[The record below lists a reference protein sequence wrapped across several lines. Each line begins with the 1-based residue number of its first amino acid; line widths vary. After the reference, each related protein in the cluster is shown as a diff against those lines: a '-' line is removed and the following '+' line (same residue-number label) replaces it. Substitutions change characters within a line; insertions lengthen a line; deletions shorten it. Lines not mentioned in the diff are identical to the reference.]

1 MNVDNKNKLYEFEKI
16 AIIVVLV
23 LVVVIGA
30 IVVSIATSGNDSRDD
45 KDANSELVIQ
55 GTSDVSEPNTSAGD
69 SEQDGGQEL
78 SNGSDVSM
86 PQGGNTNIKFDTISV
101 DNSMLSEGEL
111 LLVNQDYEYRE
122 NIEDSLVNVYTEK
135 VKRNQSF
142 VLSTTTLML
151 RLETIDALCNMLSG
165 FNKDTNIGT
174 QSLMITNTYVDVD
187 KQQSDYEAEASKL
200 DNSKLP
206 YLQAGGESEHHTG
219 LAFHMVVYP
228 NSQGKMGQGSYEW
241 FVDNCWKYGFVLR
254 YPEGKEDR
262 TQSFA
267 DDTHFRYV
275 GIPHAAC
282 MNINQW
288 VLEDY
293 LEFLQDRTSFE
304 NRKTVKDSNGVS
316 YEVYA
321 VRADDGEKTNVPVPA
336 ADSGWSYTITG
347 ANNGYFVVTIKLEK

>member
-1 MNVDNKNKLYEFEKI
+1 VNVDNKNKLYEFEKI

-30 IVVSIATSGNDSRDD
+30 IVVSIATSGNDSRND
-45 KDANSELVIQ
+45 KGTDSELVIQ
-55 GTSDVSEPNTSAGD
+55 GTSDISETDDYTGD
-69 SEQDGGQEL
+69 SEQGGEQENSDGFDENPL
-78 SNGSDVSM
+78 
-86 PQGGNTNIKFDTISV
+86 QGGNANIKFETITV
-101 DNSMLSEGEL
+101 DNTMLTEGEL
-111 LLVNQDYEYRE
+111 VLVNQDYEFRK
-122 NIEDSLVNVYTEK
+122 NIEDSLVNVYAEK

-151 RLETIDALCNMLSG
+151 RMETIDALCDMLAG

-174 QSLMITNTYVDVD
+174 QSLMITNTYVDID
-187 KQQSDYEAEASKL
+187 KQQSDYETEASKL
-200 DNSKLP
+200 DSSKLP

-262 TQSFA
+262 TQAFA
-267 DDTHFRYV
+267 DITHFRYV

-293 LEFLQDRTSFE
+293 LDFLQDRTSFE
-304 NRKTVKDSNGVS
+304 NRKTIKDSEGVG

-321 VRADDGEKTNVPVPA
+321 VKADESGKTKVPVPA
-336 ADSGWSYTITG
+336 ADSNWSYTITG
-347 ANNGYFVVTIKLEK
+347 ANNGYFVVTIKLK